1 MSKKFR
7 ISILDP
13 TSSPELITDVN
24 WKLLLACTFGH
35 IFMAKEALSQGAD
48 VNCRRFD
55 YLTPLH
61 IAVQYDNVVLIQ
73 LLCNQPFVNIEIKTI
88 DGLTPL
94 HKAVFLGQKNAMVKL
109 LENGATVNCVDNLNR
124 YPLHYAALQKDIDSA
139 TLLLTNGAH
148 VNVYDTFYESP
159 LYTSVIRRPFLP
171 MIKLL
176 LFHGATI
183 SSAPNQISLDLLLE
197 TILCLQF
204 KPDMKI
210 LDILF
215 QHGADVNTTDYIG
228 LRTPLHIA
236 AMIGNIKLVVY
247 LIEKGADLK
256 RKNSAGHTPIDV
268 AIKCRNFKIA
278 RLIESSFSKE

>member
-1 MSKKFR
+1 MKSMNYYYIVKYI
-7 ISILDP
+7 ISTYKHLSRNTIYFLFVFL
-13 TSSPELITDVN
+13 SFEHHLIKIIIN
-24 WKLLLACTFGH
+24 
-35 IFMAKEALSQGAD
+35 EGAD
-48 VNCRRFD
+48 VNCRS
-55 YLTPLH
+55 
-61 IAVQYDNVVLIQ
+61 I
-73 LLCNQPFVNIEIKTI
+73 
-88 DGLTPL
+88 GLTPL

-159 LYTSVIRRPFLP
+159 LYTSVIF
-171 MIKLL
+171 
-176 LFHGATI
+176 
-183 SSAPNQISLDLLLE
+183 E
-197 TILCLQF
+197 
-204 KPDMKI
+204 PDMKI

-256 RKNSAGHTPIDV
+256 RKNSAGHTPI
-268 AIKCRNFKIA
+268 
-278 RLIESSFSKE
+278 

>member
-1 MSKKFR
+1 MSKKLR

-48 VNCRRFD
+48 VNCRRSD

-61 IAVQYDNVVLIQ
+61 IAVQYDNVF
-73 LLCNQPFVNIEIKTI
+73 CT
-88 DGLTPL
+88 GLTPL
-94 HKAVFLGQKNAMVKL
+94 HKAVFLGQKNAIVKL
-109 LENGATVNCVDNLNR
+109 LENGASVNCVDNLSR
-124 YPLHYAALQKDIDSA
+124 YPLHYAALQKDVDSA

-148 VNVYDTFYESP
+148 VNVYDAFYESP

-197 TILCLQF
+197 TILCLRYES
-204 KPDMKI
+204 DMKI

-215 QHGADVNTTDYIG
+215 QNGADVNTTDHIG

-236 AMIGNIKLVVY
+236 AMIGNTKLVIY
-247 LIEKGADLK
+247 LIEKGADLE

-268 AIKCRNFKIA
+268 AIICRNFKIA
-278 RLIESSFSKE
+278 RLIEKSFSKE